1 MKKSL
6 FFASLAVVAAL
17 LSGCATTKPAP
28 TVTPLPE
35 APPASAPVTA
45 EQIPAPV
52 IPSSLPEEMQKLSAT
67 LIGAGGLAA
76 VGTGESKSLELAL
89 NKAKVN
95 GRKELI
101 QVLTARLAV
110 LEKAF
115 SEETEIPFDSLFL
128 SGFNNAEKMLTKQIS
143 GSIAQTLKY
152 EATGHTFT
160 AYALM
165 VLDPKAIADQL
176 ATEKELYARLQ
187 KTKAFEAL
195 HQEIKAFATFTAAQ
209 K

>member
-1 MKKSL
+1 
-6 FFASLAVVAAL
+6 
-17 LSGCATTKPAP
+17 
-28 TVTPLPE
+28 
-35 APPASAPVTA
+35 
-45 EQIPAPV
+45 
-52 IPSSLPEEMQKLSAT
+52 
-67 LIGAGGLAA
+67 
-76 VGTGESKSLELAL
+76 
-89 NKAKVN
+89 
-95 GRKELI
+95 
-101 QVLTARLAV
+101 
-110 LEKAF
+110 
-115 SEETEIPFDSLFL
+115 
-128 SGFNNAEKMLTKQIS
+128 MLTKQIS

>member
-1 MKKSL
+1 
-6 FFASLAVVAAL
+6 
-17 LSGCATTKPAP
+17 
-28 TVTPLPE
+28 
-35 APPASAPVTA
+35 
-45 EQIPAPV
+45 
-52 IPSSLPEEMQKLSAT
+52 MQKLSAT

-95 GRKELI
+95 GRKELT
-101 QVLTARLAV
+101 QLLLTRLTV

-115 SEETEIPFDSLFL
+115 SEETGIPFDSLFL

-176 ATEKELYARLQ
+176 ANEKELYARLQ
-187 KTKAFEAL
+187 PTKTFGEFDKEV
-195 HQEIKAFATFTAAQ
+195 KAFAAFKAAQ

>member
-95 GRKELI
+95 GRKELT
-101 QVLTARLAV
+101 QLLLTRLTV

-115 SEETEIPFDSLFL
+115 SEETGIPFDSLFL

-176 ATEKELYARLQ
+176 ANEKELYARLQ
-187 KTKAFEAL
+187 PTKTFGEFDKEV
-195 HQEIKAFATFTAAQ
+195 KAFAAFKAAQ